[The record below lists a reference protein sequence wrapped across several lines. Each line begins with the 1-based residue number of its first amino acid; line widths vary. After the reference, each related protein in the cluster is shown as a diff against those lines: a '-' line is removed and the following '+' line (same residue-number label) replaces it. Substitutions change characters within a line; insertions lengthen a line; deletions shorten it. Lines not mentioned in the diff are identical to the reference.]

1 MKKTIVRPT
10 GVTEVDMTK
19 AEIAEIENFILPEP
33 EPSEL
38 EVLKAALVA
47 KGTISQ
53 ADITSERTKKITAM
67 KAARNPVKK
76 RVK

>member
-67 KAARNPVKK
+67 KAARNPVKN